1 MQNVRSMETFV
12 SKIRRTKSVWL
23 KLHTRI
29 MHTGYTCLI
38 YMTVENVTILNKK
51 AFMEYKKNK
60 RSSSDS

>member
-1 MQNVRSMETFV
+1 
-12 SKIRRTKSVWL
+12 
-23 KLHTRI
+23 